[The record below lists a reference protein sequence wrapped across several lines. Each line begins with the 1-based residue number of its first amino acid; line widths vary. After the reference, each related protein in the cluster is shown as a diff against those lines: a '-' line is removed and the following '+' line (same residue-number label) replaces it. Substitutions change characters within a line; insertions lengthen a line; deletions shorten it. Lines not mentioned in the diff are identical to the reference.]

1 MRLTDTSPETF
12 GFALAIG
19 ETSVA
24 VLVGLFARTVA
35 FLDALEAAAIWSM
48 ASASA
53 LAAAPGPHQIP
64 RTR

>member
-1 MRLTDTSPETF
+1 MRLTDRSPETF

-35 FLDALEAAAIWSM
+35 FLDALVAATVGLR
-48 ASASA
+48 ASACA
-53 LAAAPGPHQIP
+53 LATALIPHQVP
-64 RTR
+64 GTC